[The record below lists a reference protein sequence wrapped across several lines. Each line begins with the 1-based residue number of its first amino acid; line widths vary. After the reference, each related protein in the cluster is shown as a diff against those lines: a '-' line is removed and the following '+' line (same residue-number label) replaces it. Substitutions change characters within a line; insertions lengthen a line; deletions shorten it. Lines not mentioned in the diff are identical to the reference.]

1 MNLTQ
6 NKTGFRIPDPP
17 AAGDIT
23 RCVHCG
29 LCLNH
34 CPTYRLTGLETE
46 SPRGRLFLI
55 RQLAEGK
62 QEANAQFIE
71 HIGLCLGCQN
81 CETVC
86 PSGVR
91 FGHLFEAA
99 RAEIVVRGRVG
110 QMERAA
116 RWLIFKKIWPHPAR
130 LNALV
135 ALLALYQRSGL
146 RKLLRGLGILKW
158 FGRLSEMEA
167 LLPARRLRGFN
178 PHPWPLSRRERGGRK
193 SSRASLGSSAI
204 RLPPRDDLR
213 GVRAA
218 ALFTGCIM
226 RAGFGDIHD
235 ATIRVLEHNGWHVA
249 VPDEQI
255 CCAALHVHAGEREIA
270 KDMARKNIDAFLPP
284 SPSQGEGR
292 GEGKSYDAIVV
303 NAAGCG
309 AMLKNYGE
317 LLHGDGA
324 YAERAKQFSVR
335 VKDVSELLAQ
345 SAIEKPTRALNLRV
359 TFQEPCHLAH
369 AQRIKKQPREILNQ
383 IAGIEFV
390 EMLASDRC
398 CGSAGIY
405 NLLHPEIANQ
415 LIDEKMAN
423 IAATKADVVVTG
435 NIGCLLQLEY
445 GKTRSQWKG
454 RIAHLVELLDEAY
467 K

>member
-1 MNLTQ
+1 MNIATQ
-6 NKTGFRIPDPP
+6 PKTNFRIPDPP
-17 AAGDIT
+17 TAADIT

-62 QEANAQFIE
+62 QEANAPFIE

-91 FGHLFEAA
+91 FGHLLEAA
-99 RAEIVVRGRVG
+99 RAEIVERKRVG
-110 QMERAA
+110 AFERAV
-116 RWLIFKKIWPHPAR
+116 RWLVFKQAWPHPAR

-135 ALLALYQRSGL
+135 ALLRFYQLSGL
-146 RKLLRGLGILKW
+146 QKLLRALGIFKYL
-158 FGRLSEMEA
+158 GRISGMEA

-178 PHPWPLSRRERGGRK
+178 PHPRPLSLSERGEKR
-193 SSRASLGSSAI
+193 
-204 RLPPRDDLR
+204 
-213 GVRAA
+213 A

-235 ATIRVLEHNGWHVA
+235 ATIRVLARNGWRVE

-255 CCAALHVHAGEREIA
+255 CCAALHVHAGEREVA
-270 KDMARKNIDAFLPP
+270 KGMARRNIDALLFP
-284 SPSQGEGR
+284 SPFQGEGR
-292 GEGKSYDAIVV
+292 DGGRGYDAIVV

-309 AMLKNYGE
+309 ATLKNYSE
-317 LLHGDGA
+317 QLHGDAA
-324 YAERAKQFSVR
+324 YAERAKEFSAR

-345 SAIEKPTRALNLRV
+345 TAIEKPTRALNLRV
-359 TFQEPCHLAH
+359 TYQEPCHLAH
-369 AQRIKKQPREILNQ
+369 AQRIKRQPREILNQ
-383 IAGIEFV
+383 IRGVEFV
-390 EMLASDRC
+390 EMKASDRC

-405 NLLHPEIANQ
+405 NLLHPEIADQ

-423 IAATKADVVVTG
+423 IAATNADVVVTG
-435 NIGCLLQLEY
+435 NVGCLLQLEY
-445 GKTRSQWKG
+445 GKRRTDWKG
-454 RIAHLVELLDEAY
+454 RVAHWVELLDEAY